1 MPKFGS
7 VLSSL
12 QAKLEEARVSNLN
25 YELGRFVQD
34 TKCYLSSTFK
44 GPGNS
49 LAGIPKS
56 TSLPVFPAG
65 NNRRVSESKNQ
76 RGGIVDGPI
85 TGKYKYRSSFRP
97 PSDEDILGSV
107 IGEDIIEEEEEDY
120 DQFSLTE
127 SSTVVEKFI
136 RVIESSSNSKFENTT
151 ATTNSSNNSE
161 IAASNTNREDIRR
174 KLAFN
179 KPEPTSFEA
188 KAKSNKKNDLEV
200 CYINEIVDTEE
211 ESNTSGLP
219 DHHGFEPRPTGFNP
233 GVGTLTRS
241 QSECVSFVHQK
252 IAFQNQ
258 ADETAS
264 SANVAY
270 KLSKCKQDAH
280 RKMIVEK
287 RNRTFHEVNTFN
299 QLIGKSIEGK
309 LNADL
314 LSQMNT
320 ATIQVIVND
329 FHNKIENLNEELV
342 NELMK
347 KDELQIEQDG
357 QLVDIDDL
365 TQDLN
370 RKKISSK

>member
-1 MPKFGS
+1 M
-7 VLSSL
+7 
-12 QAKLEEARVSNLN
+12 
-25 YELGRFVQD
+25 
-34 TKCYLSSTFK
+34 
-44 GPGNS
+44 
-49 LAGIPKS
+49 
-56 TSLPVFPAG
+56 
-65 NNRRVSESKNQ
+65 
-76 RGGIVDGPI
+76 
-85 TGKYKYRSSFRP
+85 
-97 PSDEDILGSV
+97 

-151 ATTNSSNNSE
+151 ATTKSSNDSE

-179 KPEPTSFEA
+179 KPETSFFEA

-219 DHHGFEPRPTGFNP
+219 DHRGFEPRPTGA
-233 GVGTLTRS
+233 LTRS

-270 KLSKCKQDAH
+270 KLRYHPC
-280 RKMIVEK
+280 I
-287 RNRTFHEVNTFN
+287 T
-299 QLIGKSIEGK
+299 
-309 LNADL
+309 
-314 LSQMNT
+314 
-320 ATIQVIVND
+320 
-329 FHNKIENLNEELV
+329 
-342 NELMK
+342 
-347 KDELQIEQDG
+347 
-357 QLVDIDDL
+357 
-365 TQDLN
+365 
-370 RKKISSK
+370 

>member
-49 LAGIPKS
+49 LSGIPKS

-65 NNRRVSESKNQ
+65 YNKRVSESKNQ
-76 RGGIVDGPI
+76 GGGIVDGPI

-179 KPEPTSFEA
+179 KPEPSSFEA

-219 DHHGFEPRPTGFNP
+219 DLRGFEPRPTGA
-233 GVGTLTRS
+233 LTRS